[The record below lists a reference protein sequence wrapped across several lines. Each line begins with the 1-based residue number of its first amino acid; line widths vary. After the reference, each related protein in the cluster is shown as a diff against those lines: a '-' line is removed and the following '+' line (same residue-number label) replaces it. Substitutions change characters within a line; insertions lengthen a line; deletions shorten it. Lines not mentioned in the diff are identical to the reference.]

1 VLASTFSERVLII
14 IRKLFPFLRWP
25 RPTPDSLKRDAW
37 AGFSVGLVLIPQA
50 VAYATLAG
58 MPPETGLYAA
68 LLPSIVGILW
78 GSSPLLGVGPAALTS
93 LLVFG
98 SLSPL
103 ASPGTTSW
111 VILAIWLS
119 LYAGAIQFLLGA
131 YRLGR
136 IANVVSQP
144 VIVGFINAA
153 AILIMLSQL
162 PALLGVPYMSI
173 ADIGNI
179 LQIIVPSTVLLTVS
193 FSFAALALLIGMNRF
208 FPRYPSLLLV
218 TVAGIVASWAIDYQ
232 AHGGQVVGNVASG
245 LPNLSL
251 PPAMSF
257 DQHRELWP
265 AAMILALISFT
276 EAMSSCREIAR
287 RQNERWN
294 ENQELIGQGLAKIVS
309 GISGAFPVSG
319 SFSRSAMYL
328 YTGAVSGWSSLF
340 SVLCVLV
347 SILFLTG
354 PLSYLPL
361 SVLAAI
367 IIVPV
372 FRLLNFSAMRRLF
385 KLSRDDGIVAVV
397 TFAATL
403 IAAPRMHWGVFA
415 GIGLTMLLFF
425 YRRSKPRILEV
436 GQHPNGLL
444 RDRKL
449 FNLPRIAPDVYAVR
463 MDAALNFYTAAALER
478 FVLECCHREPNIKRI
493 LICGG
498 PVNYIDA
505 TGIDTLQSLRTALQA
520 EGIEL
525 YLSSVK
531 QQVLE
536 VLRKAGLVDKLG
548 SDHIF
553 PTDSEAVAAL
563 RKDTPVKADREH
575 TLP

>member
-1 VLASTFSERVLII
+1 
-14 IRKLFPFLRWP
+14 
-25 RPTPDSLKRDAW
+25 
-37 AGFSVGLVLIPQA
+37 
-50 VAYATLAG
+50 
-58 MPPETGLYAA
+58 MPPHTGLYAA
-68 LLPSIVGILW
+68 LLPAVVGILW

-103 ASPGTTSW
+103 APPGTVSW
-111 VILAIWLS
+111 VVLAIWLS

-131 YRLGR
+131 YRVGR

-162 PALLGVPYMSI
+162 PALLGVPHLPLVEM
-173 ADIGNI
+173 DHL
-179 LQIIVPSTVLLTVS
+179 LQVVVPSTVLLTMS
-193 FSFAALALLIGMNRF
+193 FGFVAVVLLVGMG
-208 FPRYPSLLLV
+208 RYLPTYPGLLLV
-218 TVAGIVASWAIDYQ
+218 TVLGIVASWAIDYQ
-232 AHGGQVVGNVASG
+232 SLGGQVVGEVASG
-245 LPNLSL
+245 LPSLSL
-251 PPAMSF
+251 PPPLTF

-265 AAMILALISFT
+265 AAVVLALISFT

-287 RQNERWN
+287 RQHEQWD

-309 GISGAFPVSG
+309 GFSGAFPVSG

-328 YTGAVSGWSSLF
+328 YTGAVSGWSSIF

-372 FRLLNFSAMRRLF
+372 FRLLNFGGMLRLF
-385 KLSRDDGIVAVV
+385 KLSRDEGAVALV
-397 TFAATL
+397 TFIITL
-403 IAAPRMHWGVFA
+403 GAAPRMHWGVFA

-444 RDRKL
+444 RDRTL
-449 FNLPRIAPDVYAVR
+449 FNLPSIAPDVYAVR
-463 MDAALNFYTAAALER
+463 IDAALNFFTAAALER
-478 FVLECCHREPNIKRI
+478 FILTYCHRHPEVKRV
-493 LICGG
+493 LLCGG
-498 PVNYIDA
+498 SVNFIDA
-505 TGIDTLQSLRTALQA
+505 TGIDTLESLRVSLKTQ
-520 EGIEL
+520 GVEL
-525 YLSSVK
+525 YLSAVK
-531 QQVLE
+531 QQVFD
-536 VLRKAGLVDKLG
+536 VMRKAGLVDRLG
-548 SDHIF
+548 SDHLF
-553 PTDSEAVAAL
+553 PTDPDAVEAL
-563 RKDTPVKADREH
+563 RRGTAEAGAVMEPEPGEKA
-575 TLP
+575 

>member
-1 VLASTFSERVLII
+1 
-14 IRKLFPFLRWP
+14 
-25 RPTPDSLKRDAW
+25 
-37 AGFSVGLVLIPQA
+37 VLIPQA
-50 VAYATLAG
+50 IAYATLAG
-58 MPPETGLYAA
+58 MPPHTGLYAA
-68 LLPSIVGILW
+68 LLPGVIGILW

-103 ASPGTTSW
+103 APPGTASW
-111 VILAIWLS
+111 VVLAIWLS

-162 PALLGVPYMSI
+162 PALLGIPHLSMGDMPDIFQI
-173 ADIGNI
+173 ANRA
-179 LQIIVPSTVLLTVS
+179 TVLLTVS
-193 FSFAALALLIGMNRF
+193 FGLIALALLIGFGRYL
-208 FPRYPSLLLV
+208 PRLPGLLIV
-218 TVAGIVASWAIDYQ
+218 TIIGIAASWAIDYR
-232 AHGGQVVGNVASG
+232 ARGGQVVGAISSG
-245 LPNLSL
+245 LPDISL

-265 AAMILALISFT
+265 AAMVLALISFT

-287 RQNERWN
+287 RQQRQWD
-294 ENQELIGQGLAKIVS
+294 ENQELIGQGLAKIAS
-309 GISGAFPVSG
+309 GLSGAFPVSG

-328 YTGAVSGWSSLF
+328 YTGAVSGWASIF

-347 SILFLTG
+347 SILFLSG
-354 PLSYLPL
+354 PLSYLPM

-385 KLSRDDGIVAVV
+385 NLSRDDGLVALV

-403 IAAPRMHWGVFA
+403 LTAPRMHWGVFA
-415 GIGLTMLLFF
+415 GIGLTMLLFL
-425 YRRSKPRILEV
+425 YRRSKPRIIEV

-444 RDRKL
+444 RDRTL
-449 FNLPRIAPDVYAVR
+449 FSLPQIAPDVCAVR
-463 MDAALNFYTAAALER
+463 MDSALNFLTAAALER
-478 FVLECCHREPNIKRI
+478 FVLERCREKRDIKRV
-493 LICGG
+493 LLCGG
-498 PVNYIDA
+498 SINYIDA
-505 TGIDTLQSLRTALQA
+505 TGIDTLESLRTALNG

-531 QQVLE
+531 HQVFE
-536 VLRKAGLVDKLG
+536 VLRKIGLTDKLG
-548 SDHIF
+548 RDHIF
-553 PTDSEAVAAL
+553 PTDADAVATLQQTAL
-563 RKDTPVKADREH
+563 VRSDASERAPTSA
-575 TLP
+575 